1 MLSPWFPAWVSPF
14 FCDDKRLSGL
24 QLFSQGD
31 LWQETSLLLL
41 CVMAILVAK
50 ILRQKMKDA
59 EKFIQ
64 NSSELFR
71 TCLVFL
77 PAIVD
82 HSYINIMLYIY
93 IRNSWWLYSNIVR
106 FLSVHTQWHSAQN
119 LEKQLPGQICCSGF
133 DLFARSSQLRL
144 VQW

>member
-1 MLSPWFPAWVSPF
+1 
-14 FCDDKRLSGL
+14 
-24 QLFSQGD
+24 
-31 LWQETSLLLL
+31 
-41 CVMAILVAK
+41 MAILVAK

-93 IRNSWWLYSNIVR
+93 IEGTHGGYIP
-106 FLSVHTQWHSAQN
+106 T
-119 LEKQLPGQICCSGF
+119 
-133 DLFARSSQLRL
+133 
-144 VQW
+144 